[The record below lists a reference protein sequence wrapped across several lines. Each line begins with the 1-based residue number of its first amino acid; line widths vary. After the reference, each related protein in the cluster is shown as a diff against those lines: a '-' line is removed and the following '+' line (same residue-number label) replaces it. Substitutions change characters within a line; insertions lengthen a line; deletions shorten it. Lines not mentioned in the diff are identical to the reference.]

1 MITKRQYHCLISGLP
16 NLSFDGEKPWTSP
29 AEFREMLAG
38 ELHPDDY
45 AQVELVFLKEDNINL
60 SYYLLP
66 DEEEPQ
72 RPGVFNNTDFK
83 EQEENFSAILPSDDI
98 LPLYMVNVMRE
109 NLGDETK
116 KRRLDI
122 QNALS
127 DGYFEHIMERGCS
140 FLKEYTRF
148 DYDLNNLISFIK
160 AGRHDLNQ
168 EDFIRGMTEHAGHL
182 AANPGKS
189 PVKDPEF
196 EYFDE
201 IMSYSESRSF
211 SDQELKFDK
220 LRWRVIDHMIFFENF
235 SIDSIMGYLQKL
247 LIADRWSE
255 LRKESGEK
263 RLREII
269 TATVEEAEEKYTD
282 INK

>member
-29 AEFREMLAG
+29 EEFREMLAND
-38 ELHPDDY
+38 LHPDDY
-45 AQVELVFLKEDNINL
+45 SQVELVFLKEDNINL
-60 SYYLLP
+60 SHYLSQG
-66 DEEEPQ
+66 EEEPQ
-72 RPGVFNNTDFK
+72 RPGVFNSTDFR

-98 LPLYMVNVMRE
+98 LPPYMVNVMRE
-109 NLGDETK
+109 NLEDEK
-116 KRRLDI
+116 KKKRLDI

-148 DYDLNNLISFIK
+148 DYDLNNLVSFIK
-160 AGRHDLNQ
+160 AGRHELNQ
-168 EDFIRGMTEHAGHL
+168 DDFIRGMTEHATHL
-182 AANPGKS
+182 ASNPGKS
-189 PVKDPEF
+189 PSKDPEF

-201 IMSYSESRSF
+201 IVSISESRSF
-211 SDQELKFDK
+211 SDQELKYDK
-220 LRWRVIDHMIFFENF
+220 LRWRIIDDMIFFENF
-235 SIDSIMGYLQKL
+235 SIDSILGYLQQL
-247 LIADRWSE
+247 LIADRWSK

-269 TATVEEAEEKYTD
+269 TATVEEAENNDTD